1 MAAASLT
8 CVKAKSAKTFSS
20 GKEPAVWICL
30 LLGALVWFV
39 FGPTLSHDFVNYD
52 DPSYVYENSMVSRGL
67 TLEGVKWAFTNGHA
81 RNWHPLT
88 TLSHMLD
95 CQLFGLRPGGHH
107 FVNVLLHTIGVL
119 LLFLVL
125 RRMTREWRRSAFVA
139 ALFAIHP
146 LRVESVAWITER
158 KDVLSGI
165 FFVLTLGAYVRYV
178 RHRSIASYLMVLLAF
193 SFGLMSKPMLV
204 TLPFVLLLLDYWP
217 LQRMT
222 APKPRVMTLLLE
234 KVPLLVFSAA
244 SAVITFLLQRTGDT
258 QTDPMPLAWR
268 MENALIGCIT
278 YIRQMVWPAN
288 LAPFYPH
295 LEGGL
300 PVWQLTLAVIFLLAL
315 TVAICLRRKANPYFV
330 TGWLWYLGMLVP
342 VLGIIQVG
350 DQGWADRYTYLPH
363 IGLYL
368 GVTWGLA
375 DLSARWSQRKVILGA
390 GAALVLAS
398 LAWTARAQTLPWRNS
413 ESLWTHTLAVTSASS
428 VAFNNLGGVL
438 YQRGKIDEALSHY
451 EKALE
456 IRSRQHTSR
465 YDFVLAL
472 THANI
477 GGALQ
482 QKGLLD
488 EAISHYQKAIDLQP
502 NYAEGYLGLGGALAA
517 KGQLDDAIVPLQ
529 KAVAIRPDLAVACAD
544 IASVF
549 LAKGQHPE
557 AIAYYQKALE
567 LAPRSLTALNNL
579 AWIFA
584 TNPDLSIRDGPKAVA
599 LAEQAVQISGG
610 ADPFYLHKLA
620 AAYAATGRFS
630 QAVET
635 AERALRLA
643 TDQGNSA
650 LAGELR
656 RNISVYRSNNPL
668 IDRRR

>member
-1 MAAASLT
+1 
-8 CVKAKSAKTFSS
+8 VD
-20 GKEPAVWICL
+20 
-30 LLGALVWFV
+30 
-39 FGPTLSHDFVNYD
+39 HDFVNYD

-67 TLEGVKWAFTNGHA
+67 TLEGVKWAFTSGHA

-95 CQLFGLRPGGHH
+95 CQLFGMRAGGHH
-107 FVNVLLHTIGVL
+107 FVNVLLHTMAVVL
-119 LLFLVL
+119 LLLVL
-125 RRMTREWRRSAFVA
+125 RKLTGEWRRSAFVA

-146 LRVESVAWITER
+146 LRVESVAWIAER

-165 FFVLTLGAYVRYV
+165 FFMLTLAAYVRYL
-178 RHRSIASYLMVLLAF
+178 RHRSIASYLIMMLAF
-193 SFGLMSKPMLV
+193 VLGLMSKPMLV

-222 APKPRVMTLLLE
+222 NPKSRLMSLLLE
-234 KVPLLVFSAA
+234 KVPLLALSAV

-258 QTDPMPLAWR
+258 QTDPMPLVWR
-268 MENALIGCIT
+268 VENALIGCIT
-278 YIRQMVWPAN
+278 YIRQMVWPVD

-300 PVWQLTLAVIFLLAL
+300 PIWELALAVIFLLTL
-315 TVAICLRRKANPYFV
+315 TIAAWLRRKPNPYFI

-350 DQGWADRYTYLPH
+350 EQGWADRYTYLPQ

-368 GVTWGLA
+368 CLTWGIA
-375 DLSARWSQRKVILGA
+375 DLSARWPQRRIALGA
-390 GAALVLAS
+390 GAALAVAS
-398 LAWTARAQTLPWRNS
+398 LAWTARAQTFHWRDS

-428 VAFNNLGGVL
+428 VSHNNLGDVF
-438 YQRGKIDEALSHY
+438 YQRGKIDEALAHY
-451 EKALE
+451 QKALE
-456 IRSRQHTSR
+456 IRLREHTSR

-488 EAISHYQKAIDLQP
+488 DAISHYQKAIELQP

-517 KGQLDDAIVPLQ
+517 KGQLDDALVPLQ
-529 KAVAIRPDLAVACAD
+529 KAVTIRPDLAVACAD
-544 IASVF
+544 LASVF
-549 LAKGQHPE
+549 LAKGQHAE
-557 AIAYYQKALE
+557 AVAYYQKALD
-567 LAPRSLTALNNL
+567 LDPRSLTALNNL
-579 AWIFA
+579 AWLFA
-584 TNPDLSIRDGPKAVA
+584 TSPDPSIRHGPKAVT

-635 AERALRLA
+635 AQRALQLA
-643 TDQGNSA
+643 TEQGNSA

-656 RNISVYRSNNPL
+656 RNISGYRTNNPL